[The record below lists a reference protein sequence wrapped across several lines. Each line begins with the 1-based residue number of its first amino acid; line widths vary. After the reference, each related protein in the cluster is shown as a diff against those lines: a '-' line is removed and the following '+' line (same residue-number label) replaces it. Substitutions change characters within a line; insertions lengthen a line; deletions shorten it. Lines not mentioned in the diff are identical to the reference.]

1 MMSCYAS
8 FKQTMTENILVVDDN
23 PNNLRLLINMLTQQ
37 GYKVRPAS
45 SGSHALVTIKKDA
58 PDLILLDIQMPEI
71 NGYEVCRRLKANEQT
86 QHIPVIFLSALNEL
100 FDKMTAFDVGGVDY
114 ITKPFQVEEVLARIQ
129 THLAL
134 QKARQELEQKNQQ
147 LMEQNRELDAFA
159 QTVAHDLR
167 SPLTSVFNAMALLQ
181 EFAVPSLTTDMQ
193 RVFEISINASKKM
206 NRIIDELLLL
216 ASVRKGEIQP
226 YAIDMRY
233 IIKQVQQ
240 RLAHQ
245 IDDSQAEITLPNQ
258 WPRTFGHGP
267 WVEEVWSNYISN
279 GIKYGGK
286 PPKLELGYDEQP
298 DGFIRFWVKDN
309 GAGIP
314 LEAQAHLFTEFT
326 RLNQNQAKGH
336 GLGLSIVR
344 RIMDKLDGQAGIESD
359 GNSGCLFYFTLK
371 GSTAFSET
379 TS

>member
-1 MMSCYAS
+1 
-8 FKQTMTENILVVDDN
+8 MTENILVVDDN

-45 SGSHALVTIKKDA
+45 SGSHALVTIEKDA

-181 EFAVPSLTTDMQ
+181 EFVVPSLTTDMQ

-226 YAIDMRY
+226 YAIEMHY
-233 IIKQVQQ
+233 IIEQVQQ

-245 IDDSQAEITLPNQ
+245 IEDSQAEITLPNQ

-267 WVEEVWSNYISN
+267 WVEEVWANYISN

-298 DGFIRFWVKDN
+298 DGFIRYWVKDN

-314 LEAQAHLFTEFT
+314 LEAQANLFTEFT

-371 GSTAFSET
+371 GSTVFSET

>member
-1 MMSCYAS
+1 MSCYAS
-8 FKQTMTENILVVDDN
+8 FKKTMTENILVVDDN

-45 SGSHALVTIKKDA
+45 SGSHALVTIEKDA

-71 NGYEVCRRLKANEQT
+71 DGYEVCRRLKANEQT
-86 QHIPVIFLSALNEL
+86 EHIPVIFLSALNEL

-134 QKARQELEQKNQQ
+134 QTARRELEEKNRQ
-147 LMEQNRELDAFA
+147 LMEQNQELDAFA

-167 SPLTSVFNAMALLQ
+167 SPLTSVFNALALLQ
-181 EFAVPSLTTDMQ
+181 EFAVPALPPDMQ
-193 RVFEISINASKKM
+193 RVFEISLNASQKM

-226 YAIDMRY
+226 YAIEMSY
-233 IIKQVQQ
+233 IIEQVQQ

-245 IDDSQAEITLPNQ
+245 IKDSQAEITIPNQ

-286 PPKLELGYDEQP
+286 PPKLTLGYDEQP
-298 DGFIRFWVKDN
+298 DGIIRFWVKDN

-314 LEAQAHLFTEFT
+314 LEAQADLFTEFT

-371 GSTAFSET
+371 GTTAFSET